1 MTRAVTLAEIADT
14 NTFIVD
20 GANSRVG
27 INSSIPTTTLDV
39 GGAVKATSFTGSFTG
54 DGSGLTGA
62 GIGTQGSINTSG
74 IITATSFVG
83 DGSELTGV
91 SGFATALSSDT
102 TNILNTFFKTPQQV
116 NIGAGTSVTVES
128 DATSGNVAFIR
139 EGIVHVAVGAT
150 FHIKTDNTLV
160 TNVLGVF

>member
-27 INSSIPTTTLDV
+27 INSSSPTTTLDV
-39 GGAVKATSFTGSFTG
+39 NGIISG
-54 DGSGLTGA
+54 DGSGLTNV
-62 GIGTQGSINTSG
+62 GIGTTGSINTSG
-74 IITATSFVG
+74 IVTATKFVG

-91 SGFATALSSDT
+91 SGFATALSTDQTSP
-102 TNILNTFFKTPQQV
+102 LNVFFKTPQQV

-128 DATSGNVAFIR
+128 DATSGNIAFIR

-150 FHIKTDNTLV
+150 FHIKTNTTLV

>member
-14 NTFIVD
+14 NTFVVD
-20 GANSRVG
+20 GTNVRVG

-39 GGAVKATSFTGSFTG
+39 GGAVKATSFTG

-62 GIGTQGSINTSG
+62 GIGTQGSVNTSG
-74 IITATSFVG
+74 IITATKFVG

-102 TNILNTFFKTPQQV
+102 TNVLNTFFKTPQQV
-116 NIGAGTSVTVES
+116 NIGAGTSLTIES
-128 DATSGNVAFIR
+128 DATSGNTAFIR

-150 FHIKTDNTLV
+150 FHIKTNTTLV
-160 TNVLGVF
+160 SNVLGLF

>member
-14 NTFIVD
+14 STFVVD
-20 GANSRVG
+20 GTNVRVG

-39 GGAVKATSFTGSFTG
+39 GGAVKATSFTG

-62 GIGTQGSINTSG
+62 GIGTQGSVNTSG
-74 IITATSFVG
+74 IITATKFVG

-102 TNILNTFFKTPQQV
+102 TNVLNTFFKTPQQV
-116 NIGAGTSVTVES
+116 NIGAGISVTVES
-128 DATSGNVAFIR
+128 DATSGNIAFIR

-150 FHIKTDNTLV
+150 FHVKTNTTLV
-160 TNVLGVF
+160 TNVLGLF

>member
-1 MTRAVTLAEIADT
+1 MTRAVTLAEIADI
-14 NTFIVD
+14 NTFVVD

-39 GGAVKATSFTGSFTG
+39 NGIISG
-54 DGSGLTGA
+54 DGSGLTNV
-62 GIGTQGSINTSG
+62 GIGTTGSINTSG

-83 DGSELTGV
+83 SGANLTGV
-91 SGFATALSSDT
+91 SGFATALSTDQTSP
-102 TNILNTFFKTPQQV
+102 LNTFFKTPQQV
-116 NIGAGTSVTVES
+116 SIGAGTSVTLES

-150 FHIKTDNTLV
+150 FHIKTSNTLV

>member
-14 NTFIVD
+14 NTFVVD
-20 GANSRVG
+20 GTNVRVG

-39 GGAVKATSFTGSFTG
+39 GGAVKATSFTG

-62 GIGTQGSINTSG
+62 GIGTQGSVNTSG
-74 IITATSFVG
+74 IITATKFVG

-102 TNILNTFFKTPQQV
+102 TNVLNTFFKTPQQV
-116 NIGAGTSVTVES
+116 NIGAGISVTVES
-128 DATSGNVAFIR
+128 DATSGNIAFIR

-160 TNVLGVF
+160 TYVLGVF

>member
-14 NTFIVD
+14 NTFVVD
-20 GANSRVG
+20 GTNSRVG

-39 GGAVKATSFTGSFTG
+39 NGIISG
-54 DGSGLTGA
+54 DGSGLTNV
-62 GIGTQGSINTSG
+62 GIGTTGSINTSG
-74 IITATSFVG
+74 IITATKFVG

-139 EGIVHVAVGAT
+139 EGIVHVGVGAT
-150 FHIKTDNTLV
+150 FHIKTNNTLV